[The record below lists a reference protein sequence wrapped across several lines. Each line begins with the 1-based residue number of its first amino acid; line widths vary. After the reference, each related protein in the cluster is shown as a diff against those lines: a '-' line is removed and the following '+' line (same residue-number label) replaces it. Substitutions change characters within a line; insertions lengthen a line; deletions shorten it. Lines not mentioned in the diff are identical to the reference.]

1 MEQKS
6 LLLRSKTTQLQQAEN
21 SMGNALTQ
29 KILITLGFIFAYRVL
44 AYIPVPGVDTSVIAS
59 YFTDANNALG
69 LANMFSGNAIERLSI
84 ISLGIMPYIT
94 ASIVM
99 ELLAATFPTLG
110 QMKKERDGMQ
120 KYMQIIRYFTIFITV
135 VQAIGVSMGLQ
146 SLTGSSG
153 QSAVMIDPT
162 TFVIIATFSMLTG
175 TMLLM
180 WIGEQITQKGIGNGI
195 SLIIFA
201 GIVSGLPSAISNT
214 VQAVNAGEMSF
225 LTILAILGVM
235 LITILAIIYVELGER
250 RVPISYSRKTIMQNQ
265 NKRVMNYIPVKV
277 NLSGV
282 IPPIFASAILMF
294 PLTMLQSSQNDILVK
309 IADILA
315 PGGVVFNVVTFL
327 LVVFFAFFYA
337 SIAFNAKDISD
348 NLKKQGGFI
357 PGVRPGEHTK
367 EFLNDVAS
375 KLTVTGATYL
385 AIISTVPFVFINGMG
400 ASFYFGGTAVLI
412 IVQVALDTMRKVEA
426 QRTMN
431 QYNTL
436 GNVGL

>member
-1 MEQKS
+1 MS
-6 LLLRSKTTQLQQAEN
+6 
-21 SMGNALTQ
+21 NALAQ
-29 KILITLGFIFAYRVL
+29 KILITLGFLFAYRVL
-44 AYIPVPGVDTSVIAS
+44 AHIPTPGVDLGVIKEFFDS
-59 YFTDANNALG
+59 NAG
-69 LANMFSGNAIERLSI
+69 GIGGMVNMFSGGAVERLSI

-146 SLTGSSG
+146 SMTGQSG
-153 QSAVMIDPT
+153 QSAIMIDPLNFT
-162 TFVIIATFSMLTG
+162 VLTTFSMLTG

-201 GIVSGLPSAISNT
+201 GIVSGLPSAIGNT
-214 VQAVNAGEMSF
+214 IQAVNAGEMNF
-225 LTILAILGVM
+225 LLVLAILAVM
-235 LITILAIIYVELGER
+235 LVTILAIIYVELGER
-250 RVPISYSRKTIMQNQ
+250 RVPISYSRKTMIQNQ

-294 PLTMLQSSQNDILVK
+294 PLTIFQASSNEWVTMV
-309 IADILA
+309 ADALS
-315 PGGVVFNVVTFL
+315 PGGIAFNVATFL
-327 LVVFFAFFYA
+327 LVMFFAFFYA

-348 NLKKQGGFI
+348 NLKRQGGFI

-367 EFLNDVAS
+367 EFLNEVAS
-375 KLTVTGATYL
+375 RLTGSGSVYL
-385 AIISTVPFVFINGMG
+385 ATISTIPFMIVSEMG
-400 ASFYFGGTAVLI
+400 ASFYFGGVAVLI
-412 IVQVALDTMRKVEA
+412 IVQVALDTMRKIEA